1 MKRTIIL
8 FISAIFLLSACGND
22 DNEKSKEQ
30 PDDNKQQEKSGSVK
44 EIATDKH
51 VQGNNYRTILP
62 FKESQARGLLQ
73 DNMANSYNGEDF
85 ENGLLELSKQVFPTD
100 DYLYQDGQ
108 YLDKDTINA
117 YLDPKYTKSE
127 VDEMDEDER
136 KEKKANENLGLN
148 PSHNGETDPEKI
160 AEESPAYLSN
170 ILEQDFYASGDTKG
184 KEIKGMT
191 IGLAMNSTYYYQK
204 EKDGETYSK
213 KLDDKEIKKQGK
225 QMAGEILSR
234 VRENKELK
242 DIPIHFA
249 IYKQTGENS
258 IVPGEFIAGTTVED
272 GKTRINEWK
281 DINQTTA
288 LLPSDEAGEIDEN
301 LNNNFKQF
309 NDNLQTY
316 FNNFTQ
322 AVGTVKFDNKKAKQ
336 LTVDVPIDYYGE
348 AETIGITQYI
358 TEQAEKYF
366 DDIDEYEIRIK
377 DGNKAKALISK
388 TEDDKDPQVHIYKNN
403 N

>member
-234 VRENKELK
+234 VRENKDLK

-348 AETIGITQYI
+348 AETIGITQDI